1 MSSSSGIPPLPPSV
15 AEAPKK
21 KRRTLKDAETEL
33 EESRNALQD
42 ARKKLILTVRALSAI
57 VIVRAESRQWTETRR
72 ARTPR

>member
-1 MSSSSGIPPLPPSV
+1 MSSSGGIPPLPP

-42 ARKKLILTVRALSAI
+42 ARKKLIMTVRGLVAILSFLCLRAALD
-57 VIVRAESRQWTETRR
+57 
-72 ARTPR
+72 